1 MDAAKIVQNL
11 SSLFLSIFFL
21 LSRDMGSQFSDVA
34 RDRRFL
40 HIVHPGPDPPAGLS
54 RSSFPREN
62 HPLVYFTS

>member
-1 MDAAKIVQNL
+1 
-11 SSLFLSIFFL
+11 
-21 LSRDMGSQFSDVA
+21 MGSQFSDVA